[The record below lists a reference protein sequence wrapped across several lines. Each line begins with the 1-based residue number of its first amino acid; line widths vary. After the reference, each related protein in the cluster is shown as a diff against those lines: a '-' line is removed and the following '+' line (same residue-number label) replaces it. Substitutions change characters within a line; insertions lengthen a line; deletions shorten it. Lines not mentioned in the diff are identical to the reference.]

1 MPLLNEVE
9 ARILGSMLEKE
20 FTTPE
25 YYPLTQNALLNACN
39 QKTSREPVVEYSDA
53 TIEPALESLR
63 EKRLVYRIT
72 GPELRVPKYRQ
83 GFVEYFN
90 LDRQESAVMMT
101 LLLRGPQTLG
111 ELKSRSNRVYEFA
124 GLPMVMDTVEKLID
138 RDTEPIVKKLPRQ
151 PGKDVRYMH
160 LLCGED
166 IPVPASEEMLK
177 IKEERILA
185 LETEFD
191 KVRLEIE
198 ELKHQFAQFKKQFE

>member
-9 ARILGSMLEKE
+9 ARIVGALLEKE
-20 FTTPE
+20 FTTPD
-25 YYPLTQNALLNACN
+25 YYPPTLNALLNACN
-39 QKTSREPVVEYSDA
+39 QKTSREPVVDYDEA
-53 TIEPALESLR
+53 TIEPAVESLR

-72 GPELRVPKYRQ
+72 GQELRVPKYRQ
-83 GFVEYFN
+83 GFAEFFN

-111 ELKSRSNRVYEFA
+111 ELKSRSNRAFEFA

-138 RDTEPIVKKLPRQ
+138 RDAEPLVKKLPRQ

-160 LLCGED
+160 LLCGEE
-166 IPVPASEEMLK
+166 IPVPASEELLRA
-177 IKEERILA
+177 KEERILA

-191 KVRLEIE
+191 KVRVEIE
-198 ELKHQFAQFKKQFE
+198 ELKQQFAQFKKQFE